1 MKKFFVA
8 SCFLF
13 IYTIEISNL
22 ADKILV
28 NFSDRIHDRYSTVSS
43 YIQMSSS
50 TSERSSSLFTC
61 SNSVKKQ
68 ASEIRMPAL
77 SINYQRSAI
86 SGLAYLAGLIAGC
99 YSSVSGSKSDLVAAL
114 HLLCVMY
121 TFGKV
126 YALYYSLYTVGGT
139 FIMDMSLPL

>member
-1 MKKFFVA
+1 MIDIARFHPIFRCPHRLLNAV
-8 SCFLF
+8 LH
-13 IYTIEISNL
+13 
-22 ADKILV
+22 
-28 NFSDRIHDRYSTVSS
+28 FSPAPIV
-43 YIQMSSS
+43 
-50 TSERSSSLFTC
+50 L
-61 SNSVKKQ
+61 KKQ
-68 ASEIRMPAL
+68 ASEIRMPEL

-86 SGLAYLAGLIAGC
+86 LRLAVLAGLIAGC

-114 HLLCVMY
+114 HHLCVMY